1 MFAQATG
8 DGPLVAGWV
17 ASQHCDSLLLYV
29 FVYGVTR
36 LDKTDLPSWYYKKS
50 SQIDCNYNGPKL
62 FGVNKF
68 QNLIWPFGLP

>member
-17 ASQHCDSLLLYV
+17 ASQHCDSLLLNV
-29 FVYGVTR
+29 FCLWGDETR
-36 LDKTDLPSWYYKKS
+36 QDRLAKLVYKKG